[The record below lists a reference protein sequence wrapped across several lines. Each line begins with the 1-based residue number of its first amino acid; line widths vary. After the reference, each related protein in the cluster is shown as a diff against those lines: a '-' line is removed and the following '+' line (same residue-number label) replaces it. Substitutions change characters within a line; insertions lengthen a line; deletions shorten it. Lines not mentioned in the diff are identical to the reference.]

1 MQTSQPSDIAEC
13 LGLAAGVQSPWHASQ
28 YSIDHASSTIHLWVA
43 RQPAPQLQQKR
54 GWFGVKIV
62 RTAPSQAG
70 AADQRWRH
78 LDCMDYACFIHTQE
92 QLEASHLDLPWFGPP
107 DMPFSNRLA
116 RKVFQFLREGLDM
129 QLICDV
135 LKLSFTDLWKFKY
148 ALDNG
153 LLHFEYAPAAHRKP
167 KDGGGPAPSGAGGTV
182 PDMCDPVWEN
192 LVTGALNIQIRTLG
206 FQLLLAKL
214 RQQVS
219 LQQSDDVKLMKLR
232 ELHRYVERHERV
244 LSHELRQLNQ
254 YQ

>member
-1 MQTSQPSDIAEC
+1 MQTSQSPDIAE
-13 LGLAAGVQSPWHASQ
+13 LFGLAAGLQSPWRASQ
-28 YSIDHASSTIHLWVA
+28 YSIDHISKSIHVWVTG
-43 RQPAPQLQQKR
+43 QAPQVVQKR
-54 GWFGVKIV
+54 GWFGVKAV
-62 RTAPSQAG
+62 QAAASPAS

-92 QLEASHLDLPWFGPP
+92 QLDASHRDLPWFGAP

-116 RKVFQFLREGLDM
+116 RKVFQFLMEGLDM

-153 LLHFEYAPAAHRKP
+153 LLHFEYAPVAHRKL
-167 KDGGGPAPSGAGGTV
+167 KDVGVSVAPGAVGTV

-192 LVTGALNIQIRTLG
+192 LITGTLNIQIKTLG

-244 LSHELRQLNQ
+244 LSHELSQLNQ